1 MAAADCQNC
10 GKHYDD
16 WQGYCKHCDYDEDSG
31 EDDCQLCDA

>member
-1 MAAADCQNC
+1 MAAGDCPDC

-16 WQGYCKHCDYDEDSG
+16 WQGYCKYC